1 MLTTY
6 LMKLLT
12 DILLRIMEQRFSDGS
27 KNLLKSVTSK
37 IITWKLLPIKN

>member
-27 KNLLKSVTSK
+27 KNLLKSVMSK